1 MKSACEE
8 SPRPGANFSS
18 VDWSQWESEGRKVSC
33 DYHPLKNPLKH
44 GAYKETIKK
53 YCNVKYAPF
62 DKDGNGNLGYLYDL
76 SQDLARFFIEEIAK
90 KNREVPELEFVKFLF
105 A

>member
-1 MKSACEE
+1 MPSDRAEHK
-8 SPRPGANFSS
+8 R
-18 VDWSQWESEGRKVSC
+18 
-33 DYHPLKNPLKH
+33 
-44 GAYKETIKK
+44 YKETIKK

-76 SQDLARFFIEEIAK
+76 SQDLARYFIEEIAK
-90 KNREVPELEFVKFLF
+90 KNQEVRELEFVKFLF